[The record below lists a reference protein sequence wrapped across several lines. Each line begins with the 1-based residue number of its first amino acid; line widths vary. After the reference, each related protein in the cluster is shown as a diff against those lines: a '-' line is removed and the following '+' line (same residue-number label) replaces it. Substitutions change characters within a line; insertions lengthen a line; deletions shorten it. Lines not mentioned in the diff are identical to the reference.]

1 MLRCNKIKLYK
12 IYFMHFLFLKASS
25 TDCIVIVP
33 TITTKQTETTTMK
46 GKNNKTSIKQYTI
59 TTSKSSQTPY
69 RLPST
74 LSTSRRH
81 TIVYSDPS

>member
-1 MLRCNKIKLYK
+1 MR
-12 IYFMHFLFLKASS
+12 FLLLKASS

-33 TITTKQTETTTMK
+33 TITTKQTVTTNMK
-46 GKNNKTSIKQYTI
+46 GKNNKTSIKQFTI
-59 TTSKSSQTPY
+59 TTSRSSQTPY

-74 LSTSRRH
+74 LSTSTRRH